1 MEIIFE
7 IFQVCLIPL
16 LGYLTTRLI
25 SYIDAKRNEALLKQD
40 CILEDKY
47 INMLSQTITD
57 CVLAT
62 NQTYVDTLKAQGA
75 FDAAAQKIAFEKT
88 SQAVLSILS
97 EDAIEYLRESLGD
110 LEKYIQEKIEA
121 EVKNNKN

>member
-1 MEIIFE
+1 MQLLFE

-25 SYIDAKRNEALLKQD
+25 SYINAKRVEVLIKQD
-40 CILEDKY
+40 SILEEKY

-62 NQTYVDTLKAQGA
+62 NQTYVDTLKAQGS

-88 SQAVLSILS
+88 YQAVLSILS
-97 EDAIEYLRESLGD
+97 EDAIEYLREGLGD

>member
-1 MEIIFE
+1 MQLLFE

-25 SYIDAKRNEALLKQD
+25 SYINAKRVEVLIKQD
-40 CILEDKY
+40 SILEEKY

-62 NQTYVDTLKAQGA
+62 NQTYVDTLKAQGS

-97 EDAIEYLRESLGD
+97 EDAIEYLREGLGD

>member
-1 MEIIFE
+1 MQLLFE

-16 LGYLTTRLI
+16 LGYLTARLI
-25 SYIDAKRNEALLKQD
+25 SYIDAKRVEALVKQD
-40 CILEDKY
+40 SILEKKY
-47 INMLSQTITD
+47 INMLSQTISD

-62 NQTYVDTLKAQGA
+62 NQTYVDTLKAQGS

>member
-1 MEIIFE
+1 MQLLFE

-16 LGYLTTRLI
+16 LGYLTARLI
-25 SYIDAKRNEALLKQD
+25 SYIDAKRVEALVKQD
-40 CILEDKY
+40 SILEKKY
-47 INMLSQTITD
+47 INMLSQTISD

-62 NQTYVDTLKAQGA
+62 NQTYVDTLKAQCS

>member
-1 MEIIFE
+1 MQLLFE

-16 LGYLTTRLI
+16 LGYLTARLI
-25 SYIDAKRNEALLKQD
+25 SYIDAKRVEALVKQD
-40 CILEDKY
+40 SILEEKY

-62 NQTYVDTLKAQGA
+62 NQTYVDTLKAQGS

>member
-1 MEIIFE
+1 MQLLFE

-25 SYIDAKRNEALLKQD
+25 SYIDAKRVEALIKQD
-40 CILEDKY
+40 SILEEKY

-62 NQTYVDTLKAQGA
+62 NQTYVDTLKAQGS